1 MQGFEN
7 SEEELRGWVEDWR
20 LKDLWCSGVMGHP
33 VFLQAVDVAEQVDS
47 GVELARA
54 ECQDLLY
61 G

>member
-7 SEEELRGWVEDWR
+7 SEEGLHGWEEDWK
-20 LKDLWCSGVMGHP
+20 LKGPWRAGWMGHP
-33 VFLQAVDVAEQVDS
+33 VFLQAADGAEQVSS

>member
-7 SEEELRGWVEDWR
+7 SEEELRGWEDWR
-20 LKDLWCSGVMGHP
+20 LKDLWCSGLMGHP
-33 VFLQAVDVAEQVDS
+33 VFLQAADVAEQ
-47 GVELARA
+47 LARA